1 MSEQRRLQAQDFKL
15 KENYSWQELLD
26 IFYFLRSDQGCPW
39 DQKQTHQSI
48 RSNMIEEAYEAVEAI
63 DEQDPAKLKDE
74 LGDVLL
80 QVIFHAQ
87 ISAEDQEFEMQD
99 VINNLARKLIRRHTH
114 IFAEDSAKTEQDAL
128 DTWQKNKIKEKGQKT
143 IADSLEDVPKSFP
156 ALSKAYKVQ
165 KKAAKVGF
173 DWDNAEDTIAKIFEE
188 LNEVKQ
194 AKQTSALNLELEA
207 GDLLFAVVNYLRH
220 LKVDPEIALNRATEK
235 FQKRFR
241 ILEQMIKQESLE
253 IENLDLAELDKYW
266 EYAKLEEQDAS
277 R

>member
-1 MSEQRRLQAQDFKL
+1 MSEQKRLQAQDFKL
-15 KENYSWQELLD
+15 KDNYTWQELLD

-128 DTWQKNKIKEKGQKT
+128 NTWQKNKIKEKGQKT

-173 DWDNAEDTIAKIFEE
+173 DWDNVEDTIAKIFEE

-220 LKVDPEIALNRATEK
+220 LQVDPEIALNRATEK

-241 ILEQMIKQESLE
+241 ILEQMIKQDNLD
-253 IENLDLAELDKYW
+253 IENLDLVELDKYW
-266 EYAKLEEQDAS
+266 EYAKLEE
-277 R
+277 

>member
-1 MSEQRRLQAQDFKL
+1 MSEQKRLQAQDFKL
-15 KENYSWQELLD
+15 KDNYTWQELLD
-26 IFYFLRSDQGCPW
+26 IFYFLRSEQGCPW

-99 VINNLARKLIRRHTH
+99 VINNLAQKLIRRHTH

-128 DTWQKNKIKEKGQKT
+128 NTWQKNKIKEKGQKT

-194 AKQTSALNLELEA
+194 AKQTSDLNLELEA

-220 LKVDPEIALNRATEK
+220 LQIDPEIALNRATEK
-235 FQKRFR
+235 FQNRFR
-241 ILEQMIKQESLE
+241 ILEQMIKQDSLK
-253 IENLDLAELDKYW
+253 IENLNLVELDKYW

>member
-1 MSEQRRLQAQDFKL
+1 MSEQKRLQAQDFKL
-15 KENYSWQELLD
+15 KDNYTWQELLD
-26 IFYFLRSDQGCPW
+26 IFYFLRSEQGCPW

-99 VINNLARKLIRRHTH
+99 VINNLAQKLIRRHTH

-128 DTWQKNKIKEKGQKT
+128 NTWQKNKIKEKGQKT

-194 AKQTSALNLELEA
+194 AKQTSDLNLELEA

-220 LKVDPEIALNRATEK
+220 LQIDPEIALNRATEK
-235 FQKRFR
+235 FQNRFR
-241 ILEQMIKQESLE
+241 ILEQMIKQDSLK
-253 IENLDLAELDKYW
+253 IENLDLVELDKYW